1 MEGDHSQVIRS
12 NFRHFHILRADQ
24 HNNKYPL
31 LPLESSHPHTTRNSN
46 RALLSRLINL
56 SNHKHQEVNLV
67 PEVMAQA
74 HTIRNKPNPFA
85 HLKEMLILFF
95 FSQQKCTHITVSPL
109 SHTHFHTYAHAGGI
123 LRNTYYTKNI

>member
-1 MEGDHSQVIRS
+1 MEGDRSQVIRS
-12 NFRHFHILRADQ
+12 SFRHFHILRADH

-95 FSQQKCTHITVSPL
+95 SRNKNVHTLRYRH
-109 SHTHFHTYAHAGGI
+109 SHTLTFTHTLTQVGF
-123 LRNTYYTKNI
+123 